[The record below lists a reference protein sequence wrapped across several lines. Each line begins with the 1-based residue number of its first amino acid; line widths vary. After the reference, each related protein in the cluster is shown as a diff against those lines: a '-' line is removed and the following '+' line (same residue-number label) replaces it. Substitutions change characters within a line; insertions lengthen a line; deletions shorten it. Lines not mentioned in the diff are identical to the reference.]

1 MLKKPKFEFGK
12 LMELPG
18 KDGYFGNILGRKKEQ
33 NTEQADGCE
42 PRIIKSENL
51 TSDFIMTSDS

>member
-1 MLKKPKFEFGK
+1 
-12 LMELPG
+12 MELPG